1 MKTNSKSKT
10 TKEENIIGTYDEGK
24 SLPAQ
29 NAANGKQNLEI
40 DYSKMA
46 EEIQKICHPI
56 SFENLKA
63 FYKL

>member
-1 MKTNSKSKT
+1 MKTNSKIKT
-10 TKEENIIGTYDEGK
+10 KKEENIIGTYDGRE

-29 NAANGKQNLEI
+29 HAANGKQNLVI

-56 SFENLKA
+56 SFDNLKA
-63 FYKL
+63 FYNL